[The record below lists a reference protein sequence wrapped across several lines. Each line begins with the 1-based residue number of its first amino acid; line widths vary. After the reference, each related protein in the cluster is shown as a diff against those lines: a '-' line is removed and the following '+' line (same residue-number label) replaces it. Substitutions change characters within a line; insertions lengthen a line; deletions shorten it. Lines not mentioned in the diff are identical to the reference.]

1 MVKRSSDFK
10 MYDEKIELVAQ
21 KYFNDFILGERG
33 YRWDIGKE
41 MKKAELGRNNYSAE
55 SAIMR
60 RLDQLMKDRKD
71 SQVV

>member
-1 MVKRSSDFK
+1 MIKKSNVVKK
-10 MYDEKIELVAQ
+10 YDEKIEIVAQ

-33 YRWDIGKE
+33 YRWDMGRE
-41 MKKAELGRNNYSAE
+41 MKKAGLGRNDYSAE

>member
-1 MVKRSSDFK
+1 MIKKSNVVKK
-10 MYDEKIELVAQ
+10 YDEKIEIVAQ

-60 RLDQLMKDRKD
+60 RLDQLMKDGKD